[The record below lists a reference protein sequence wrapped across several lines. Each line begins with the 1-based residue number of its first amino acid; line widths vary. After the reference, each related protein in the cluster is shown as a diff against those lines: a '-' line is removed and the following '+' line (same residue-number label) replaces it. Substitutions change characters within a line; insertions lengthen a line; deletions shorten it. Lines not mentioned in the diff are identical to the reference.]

1 MGELL
6 DRHVVDAAGRRVGTV
21 HDVRLVQDGPTQG
34 RFGRALRVDG
44 LVVGKGA
51 LAIRLG
57 YHRAGIQGPFLLGRI
72 FRWLEGRAWYV
83 PWDRIADRTDDVIRL
98 SCSIEELP
106 RIPDIG

>member
-6 DRHVVDAAGRRVGTV
+6 QSHVVDAGGRRVGSV
-21 HDVRLVQDGPTQG
+21 HDVRLVQDGPERG

-57 YHRAGIQGPFLLGRI
+57 YHRAGVRGPFLLGRI
-72 FRWLEGRAWYV
+72 FRWLEGRAHYV
-83 PWDRIADRTDDVIRL
+83 PWDRIADRSDDEIRL
-98 SCSIEELP
+98 SCSIDDLP
-106 RIPDIG
+106 HVPDIG